1 MDGFGLYG
9 TLMRSL
15 PDLPQIIIEPIIR
28 MALSEDFG
36 VSGDLTANLL
46 IPAAANGQLLMRA
59 RENGVIA
66 GLQAAALTYA
76 LVDSEMIFDPQ
87 VEDGA
92 SVKAGDII
100 AKIKGPSR
108 SLLSAERVALNFL
121 GRLSG
126 VATLTRQYV
135 DRVEGT
141 NVRIAATRKTT
152 PGLRALE
159 KQAVLAGGGFTHRE
173 SLAAAIMIKDNHI
186 ALAGGV
192 DAALSAIKANAD
204 HMTRVSVEVDTLEQ
218 LKTVLPYVPDVI
230 LLDNMGAEKLREAVK
245 IVQASKY
252 RRPILEASGG
262 VNLDTVRGLA
272 ETGIDVISVGA
283 LTHSAPNFDI
293 GMDDA

>member
-1 MDGFGLYG
+1 
-9 TLMRSL
+9 MRSL
-15 PDLPQIIIEPIIR
+15 PPLPQTVIEPIVR
-28 MALSEDFG
+28 LALSEDFG

-46 IPAAANGQLLMRA
+46 IPETANGQLLMRA

-76 LVDSEMIFDPQ
+76 LVDPEMTFAPEIQ
-87 VEDGA
+87 DGA

-126 VATLTRQYV
+126 VASLTRQYV
-135 DRVEGT
+135 DQVKGT

-159 KQAVLAGGGFTHRE
+159 KQAVLAGGGFAHRE
-173 SLAAAIMIKDNHI
+173 SLAAAIMVKDNHI

-192 DAALSAIKANAD
+192 DAALSTLKARAD
-204 HMTRVSVEVDTLEQ
+204 HMTRISVEVDTLEQ
-218 LKTVLPYVPDVI
+218 LKTVLTFEPDVI
-230 LLDNMGAEKLREAVK
+230 LLDNMGPEKLREAVNL
-245 IVQASKY
+245 VSSSKH

-262 VNLDTVRGLA
+262 VNLETVRGLA

-293 GMDDA
+293 GMDAA